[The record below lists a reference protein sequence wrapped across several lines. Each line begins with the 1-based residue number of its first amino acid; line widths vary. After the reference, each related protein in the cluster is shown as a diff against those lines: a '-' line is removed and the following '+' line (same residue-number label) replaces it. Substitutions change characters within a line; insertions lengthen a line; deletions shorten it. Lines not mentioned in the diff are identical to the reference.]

1 MTAKDFVKGA
11 IKYYAQSILGLF
23 RALFPKTYHMTF
35 FTPKIGHKQ
44 FIRIEKIWMGQLL
57 EEEIYEL
64 SPAVLAVAEDT
75 VFKNRKYRMI
85 LNCKSIPSGYPSMP
99 YSKL

>member
-64 SPAVLAVAEDT
+64 ADTPEKKMYLDELLKNGELTAEEYEKYLSPL
-75 VFKNRKYRMI
+75 KK
-85 LNCKSIPSGYPSMP
+85 
-99 YSKL
+99 